1 MLLSIQV
8 SLARPN
14 FSLSVDCN
22 ITEPVTGIMGA
33 SGAGKSTLLNIIAGI
48 TQPDEGRVVLLD
60 ECLFDSEKG
69 INKPIHSR
77 HIGLVFQ
84 DAKLFPHLST
94 QHNLCFGMKDKTQ
107 FNRLEEVAT
116 LLDINHLRKQKPHQL
131 SGGEKQRV
139 ALGRALLSDPKLL
152 ILDEPLASLDQPLKD
167 QILPFLT
174 KVSETFDIPMLYV
187 SHDRL
192 EIEQLTSTILLID
205 KGCLK

>member
-1 MLLSIQV
+1 MILSIKAE
-8 SLARPN
+8 LARPN
-14 FSLSVDCN
+14 FTLSVDCN
-22 ITEPVTGIMGA
+22 INQPVTGIMGA

-48 TQPDEGRVVLLD
+48 TQADKGHIVLLD

-69 INKPIHSR
+69 INKPIHHR
-77 HIGLVFQ
+77 NIGLVFQ

-94 QHNLCFGMKDKTQ
+94 QENLCFGMQDKMQ
-107 FNRLEEVAT
+107 ISRLEEVAT

-174 KVSETFDIPMLYV
+174 KVSEKFDIPMLYV
-187 SHDRL
+187 SHDRS